1 MPAVRCR
8 KNNKID
14 NHTRERIVDLVVEHG
29 HTPSTVAHNF
39 NIPPSTV
46 RAIVKTFLEC
56 DGRVAKLPRGGN
68 RRSRIEMVH
77 VDFLIEKMDEFA
89 ALTVQ
94 QLTDE
99 LNVCFEIQPPPR
111 QKHCK

>member
-1 MPAVRCR
+1 
-8 KNNKID
+8 
-14 NHTRERIVDLVVEHG
+14 
-29 HTPSTVAHNF
+29 VAHNF

-77 VDFLIEKMDEFA
+77 VDRKRRKNPFFIHGESTLLLALAREKCEDDNMTCAFW
-89 ALTVQ
+89 
-94 QLTDE
+94 
-99 LNVCFEIQPPPR
+99 
-111 QKHCK
+111 K